1 MIIIDVFGE
10 IGSKS
15 SEIWMSAMGLPFEVL
30 SFPKVKEIV
39 DAHPDDPDVTLN
51 IDCVGGDVAEGFKIY
66 DFLRSSGK
74 NIYTNIVGGCHSMAV
89 VLLLAAPLENRTG
102 SRNLR
107 ALIHKVYGGAYGPI
121 TADECIEIAEHL
133 LREQNAIIDVYV
145 ERTGN
150 DRAFLEN
157 IMSEEKERTADELL
171 EWGFISKITS
181 YNTNLKNKFNK
192 MNKKNSMFSGLGKKI
207 QEMKNKMNGKV
218 VNYDFKDTSGNVV
231 FRTDKEDD
239 SLEIGERVELTGEND
254 GGIFPLEDGRI
265 VTIDDGVITKI
276 EKSEPERVTEAVNAL
291 FELLE
296 TVINKQSEDQAA
308 NVAAFEE
315 IRNGLEKLASDIKNG
330 KGSNYSPGGRIG
342 SPATKGGKDNSY
354 DAMKNSVL
362 EKRKAFVEAGKVRA

>member
-1 MIIIDVFGE
+1 MIVIDVFGE

-30 SFPKVKEIV
+30 SMPKVKEIL

-107 ALIHKVYGGAYGPI
+107 ALIHKVYGMPFGYM
-121 TADECIEIAEHL
+121 TADDCVEMAEDL
-133 LREQNAIIDVYV
+133 FREQNAILDIYA
-145 ERTGN
+145 ERTGK

-171 EWGFISKITS
+171 EWGFIGKITS

-192 MNKKNSMFSGLGKKI
+192 MSKKNSMFSGLGKKI
-207 QEMKNKMNGKV
+207 QDMKNKMNGKV

-231 FRTDKEDD
+231 FRTDKDDD
-239 SLEIGERVELTGEND
+239 SLEVGDRVELMGDND

-276 EKSEPERVTEAVNAL
+276 EKTEPESLTEAVNAL
-291 FELLE
+291 FDLVE

-308 NVAAFEE
+308 NVSAFED
-315 IRNGLEKLASDIKNG
+315 IRNGLEKLATDIRNG
-330 KGSNYSPGGRIG
+330 KGSNYSPSGRIG
-342 SPATKGGKDNSY
+342 GPATKGGKDNSY
-354 DAMKNSVL
+354 DAMKA
-362 EKRKAFVEAGKVRA
+362 KAQELREQFVNGGKVRQ